1 MKIRLP
7 DETMDWVMQ
16 NKGSMTM
23 EQFVVSQLNKLCGN
37 NDSKKETN
45 NDKESNIT
53 TE

>member
-16 NKGSMTM
+16 SMTM
-23 EQFVVSQLNKLCGN
+23 GQFVALQPNRLCWY